1 MSAQTIEQ
9 LQAEN
14 ALLSK
19 ENRDLA
25 CQLIAAKITEH
36 LLAERIWQR
45 TLIAFA
51 AGLAVM
57 LLLGVR

>member
-1 MSAQTIEQ
+1 MDGQTIEQ

-14 ALLSK
+14 ALLAK

-45 TLIAFA
+45 T
-51 AGLAVM
+51 AGLAAM
-57 LLLGVR
+57 LLLGVH